1 MKPEHSKVIS
11 EKVKAAII
19 NEARKDRQECQQN
32 CYDFGLYHNIGT
44 DGYFVRYTKS
54 QFRNDYFEQNYR
66 WICFNAQGKRVDCD
80 PIFDVIEDENIFY
93 GNMIL
98 IENFTI

>member
-1 MKPEHSKVIS
+1 MKQEHLKVIS

-19 NEARKDRQECQQN
+19 NEARKDRQDCQQN
-32 CYDFGLYHNIGT
+32 CYDFGLYRNVGA

-54 QFRNDYFEQNYR
+54 QFRNEHFEQNYR
-66 WICFNAQGKRVDCD
+66 WICFSTEGVRLDCD
-80 PIFDVIEDENIFY
+80 PDFKTIEAWNIFY